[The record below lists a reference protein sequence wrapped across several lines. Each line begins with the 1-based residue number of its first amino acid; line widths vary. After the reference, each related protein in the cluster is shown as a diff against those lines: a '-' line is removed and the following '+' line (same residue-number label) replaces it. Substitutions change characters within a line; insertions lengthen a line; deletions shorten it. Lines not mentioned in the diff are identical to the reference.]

1 MDEISNDAEDII
13 NKIDFRS
20 FNGKS
25 ILLTGASGL
34 MGTYF
39 LSVLQRLVVNTGID
53 LKVFV
58 STKSGE
64 FSISVDSSV
73 EVILGDLTRRNI
85 IEKMPNFDLI
95 IHGAGYGQPD
105 KFLDNPFTTIELNST
120 CTLELMKKTNIGGR
134 FLFISTSEVYSGN
147 KNIPYSEDE
156 IGTTNT
162 NHLRAPYIESKRLGE
177 TLVAIAHKQNK
188 INGVSAR
195 LALAYGPGTKKDDG
209 RVLNSFIRQSIVN
222 SEINILDM
230 GKALRTYCYVSDAIE
245 LCFAAMISGKKE
257 IYNIGGQSIISIA
270 ELAQKVAGQ
279 TKSVVIFPEK
289 DIGSVKSAPANVSL
303 NIDKILKI
311 SGKQDFIDINEGLSR
326 TINWQRNNLYKT
338 LSNEKN

>member
-1 MDEISNDAEDII
+1 
-13 NKIDFRS
+13 
-20 FNGKS
+20 
-25 ILLTGASGL
+25 
-34 MGTYF
+34 
-39 LSVLQRLVVNTGID
+39 
-53 LKVFV
+53 
-58 STKSGE
+58 
-64 FSISVDSSV
+64 
-73 EVILGDLTRRNI
+73 
-85 IEKMPNFDLI
+85 
-95 IHGAGYGQPD
+95 
-105 KFLDNPFTTIELNST
+105 
-120 CTLELMKKTNIGGR
+120 
-134 FLFISTSEVYSGN
+134 
-147 KNIPYSEDE
+147 
-156 IGTTNT
+156 
-162 NHLRAPYIESKRLGE
+162 
-177 TLVAIAHKQNK
+177 
-188 INGVSAR
+188 
-195 LALAYGPGTKKDDG
+195 
-209 RVLNSFIRQSIVN
+209 
-222 SEINILDM
+222 M